1 MLVSIIL
8 FFFTSSIN
16 CFGQVLTH
24 NNLKIGFFNE
34 LYYSY
39 DSDKPQNHEKFGLI
53 SNYKKHNEINTN
65 LLLLNFEY
73 DDSNFV
79 ARGGI
84 MTGNY
89 PYYNLANQPDLLRII
104 YEANILYRLS
114 KRRDIGLQVG
124 IMPSHIGFE
133 SVIAHDNF
141 TLSRSLMAENSPYY
155 ETGVKFY
162 GSNKLKNLFIAGLL
176 LNGWQTIAMPY
187 GIQSPSLG
195 FQITLKESHNIELNY
210 SNFWGYIFRD
220 SLLRRRVYH
229 NFYSRYS
236 IKSFDLLAGFDY
248 GIDLTNHQ
256 IPQNWWTFGFLVRK
270 KILIRNAV
278 ALRLEYFNDHH
289 KVIESN
295 PLLVPFKS

>member
-1 MLVSIIL
+1 
-8 FFFTSSIN
+8 
-16 CFGQVLTH
+16 
-24 NNLKIGFFNE
+24 
-34 LYYSY
+34 
-39 DSDKPQNHEKFGLI
+39 
-53 SNYKKHNEINTN
+53 
-65 LLLLNFEY
+65 
-73 DDSNFV
+73 
-79 ARGGI
+79 
-84 MTGNY
+84 
-89 PYYNLANQPDLLRII
+89 
-104 YEANILYRLS
+104 
-114 KRRDIGLQVG
+114 
-124 IMPSHIGFE
+124 MPSHIGFE
-133 SVIAHDNF
+133 SVITHDNF
-141 TLSRSLMAENSPYY
+141 TLSRSLIAENSPYY

-248 GIDLTNHQ
+248 RIDLTNHQ
-256 IPQNWWTFGFLVRK
+256 IPQNWWTFAFLVRK

-295 PLLVPFKS
+295 PLLVPFKSWGYSINFDHSIKNLLFRCEARLFVSDSTYFDQKKENFCITTSISIKI